1 MLPDA
6 VHYTSFSVLSFSVK
20 YIFVILPSSWF
31 EIALIV
37 EGKHRWQAPWR
48 HTRFYL
54 EYKYKYLRGNFLI
67 LWRQVKMLLF
77 FIISSKE
84 PSTNLHLSE
93 KQLNGVTCELWNII
107 LISNKINLR
116 IDLHWK
122 SMIVLDR

>member
-1 MLPDA
+1 
-6 VHYTSFSVLSFSVK
+6 
-20 YIFVILPSSWF
+20 
-31 EIALIV
+31 
-37 EGKHRWQAPWR
+37 
-48 HTRFYL
+48 
-54 EYKYKYLRGNFLI
+54 
-67 LWRQVKMLLF
+67 MLLF